1 MPGLAAFGRLKAGAA
16 RRWQAAQRDHAS
28 LDHLG
33 RGYRHYQARHGNQL
47 AAAIT
52 YFSFL
57 ALFPLIL
64 LGVSVTGFVLA
75 ASQNLQDKL
84 FKQITTQV
92 PGSFGD
98 QLKTAIDTAI
108 HQRAAVGVIGLVG
121 VALTGLGWIDNL
133 RTALDTLWGND
144 LRQQSFL
151 GRKVADALV
160 LLGLG
165 LGLVISVGIT

>member
-1 MPGLAAFGRLKAGAA
+1 MPGLSAIGRLKDRAGQHWRAA
-16 RRWQAAQRDHAS
+16 RRNHAW
-28 LDHLG
+28 LDHLAG
-33 RGYRHYQARHGNQL
+33 GYGHYQSRHGDQL

-64 LGVSVTGFVLA
+64 LGVSVTGYVLA
-75 ASQNLQDKL
+75 ASPHLQGELLDNIT
-84 FKQITTQV
+84 KQA
-92 PGSFGD
+92 PGGFGD
-98 QLKTAIDTAI
+98 TLSKVVKTAID
-108 HQRAAVGVIGLVG
+108 QRAATGVIGLVG

-151 GRKVADALV
+151 TRKLSDALV

-165 LGLVISVGIT
+165 LGLWS